1 MEIALNEFF
10 PYLAAVVY
18 FLFQDW
24 FKKIPKE
31 WYLSVAIIIPILV
44 IFFPLKIHANII
56 RLILESLLLI
66 LAYHAFNI
74 GLSCFFEEIKYACY
88 FRYIFIIRII
98 NGNFDILLEFLR
110 KMKAQ

>member
-1 MEIALNEFF
+1 MEVDVNAFF

-31 WYLSVAIIIPILV
+31 WYLSAAIIIPILV
-44 IFFPLKIHANII
+44 IFFPLKIHVNVI

-66 LAYHAFNI
+66 LTYHAFSKK
-74 GLSCFFEEIKYACY
+74 LSIPVTLGVFLVSGILMAIL
-88 FRYIFIIRII
+88 IFC
-98 NGNFDILLEFLR
+98 
-110 KMKAQ
+110 

>member
-1 MEIALNEFF
+1 MEVDVNAFF
-10 PYLAAVVY
+10 PYLAAIVY

-31 WYLSVAIIIPILV
+31 WYLSAAIIIPILV

-66 LAYHAFNI
+66 LAYHVFSKK
-74 GLSCFFEEIKYACY
+74 LSVPVTLG
-88 FRYIFIIRII
+88 IFLLS
-98 NGNFDILLEFLR
+98 GILMAILIFC
-110 KMKAQ
+110 